1 MVVDDDQSEAE
12 EEQFLGEGKEEG
24 QGEEQEAESDEA
36 SVPSQVLEDED
47 SNGSSLGA
55 AGATTSK
62 QTEVLEQLDHLQDVS
77 FVWATGAVWSFNL
90 IPCLFPPTPTNSLSP
105 PSQLH
110 KNSASSTPCA
120 LPPKQSA
127 T

>member
-62 QTEVLEQLDHLQDVS
+62 QTEVLEQLDHLQD
-77 FVWATGAVWSFNL
+77 
-90 IPCLFPPTPTNSLSP
+90 
-105 PSQLH
+105 
-110 KNSASSTPCA
+110 
-120 LPPKQSA
+120 
-127 T
+127 